1 MLAER
6 LILDLQ
12 RAFDY
17 TGDNNRDLL
26 QDETFPM
33 AEVKEELEVQ
43 HAYQFLISY
52 ISRNSSMIEVNLSD

>member
-1 MLAER
+1 
-6 LILDLQ
+6 
-12 RAFDY
+12 
-17 TGDNNRDLL
+17 
-26 QDETFPM
+26 M

>member
-26 QDETFPM
+26 QDET
-33 AEVKEELEVQ
+33 
-43 HAYQFLISY
+43 YQFLISY